1 MMTLM
6 PYLESGSTIPSST
19 ATRLD
24 LDDDQLVESHRQV
37 KRPRT
42 DNDTDA
48 LSAARLGESGH
59 VSSPASQSESTC
71 GSPGEQGGG
80 SGGGGHNGHP
90 PEGQPA
96 IQQQQGGLVG
106 TGPSSGSLVSRTMTS
121 STPTYSSSPASWTLA
136 TPSDNS
142 LVKSELLG
150 GTSENHLGSADSP
163 FVSDALAAVTGDY
176 QSAYAASYYSSAMQA
191 YNSQSTSAY
200 MPSGGFYNG
209 ASSQTPYGV
218 LAPSTYTTMGVP
230 STRGLGQQCKNG
242 QSLAQTPPYLSSYG
256 SAFGGVTASSSP
268 SGPPSYASAYGSAYN
283 SASAAQSFTNSQQ
296 VPTGLDY
303 GTYTPYGQ
311 ASSYASYYGQSYA
324 PYGNGSVTGTTS
336 LPSLSP
342 TSLPNLGIPNSTN
355 GVTNSNNVSASTAN
369 FTSAGSYQQL
379 PHASLT
385 SASSSLSESP
395 TYPVVE
401 TSSPP
406 LTIKSDSTPTNTS
419 RRSKETSAE
428 GGSRSARNRNRRAPN
443 PSPDPESNLDRVF
456 IWDLDETIIIFH
468 SLMTGSYASRFGKDV
483 PGSIQLGVGMEE
495 LIFNLSDTHFFF
507 NDLEECDQVHIDDV
521 SSDDNGQDLSNYNFR
536 TDGFHAAA
544 TNASLC
550 LATGV
555 RGGVDWMRK
564 LAFRYRAIKEIYNRY
579 RNSVGGLLSPAK
591 REQWIQLR
599 MEIESLT
606 DNWLTLVTK
615 CLELI
620 NSRPNCVNVLVTT
633 TQLVPALAKVALYGL
648 GGVFA
653 IENIYSATKI
663 GKESCFERIV
673 SRFGRK
679 CTYVVV
685 GDGRDEESAAKQL
698 NFPFWRISSHQDS
711 AALYNAL
718 DMGFL

>member
-1 MMTLM
+1 MVTLM
-6 PYLESGSTIPSST
+6 PYLESGSTIPP
-19 ATRLD
+19 RPLD
-24 LDDDQLVESHRQV
+24 IDDTDHMIDNHRQV
-37 KRPRT
+37 KRART
-42 DNDTDA
+42 DTDSDA
-48 LSAARLGESGH
+48 LSANSRLETNGGGH

-71 GSPGEQGGG
+71 GSPAEQGVGG
-80 SGGGGHNGHP
+80 VGGVGGGGGGTNGGTNGHQ
-90 PEGQPA
+90 EGPTA
-96 IQQQQGGLVG
+96 GGQGSVIGRG
-106 TGPSSGSLVSRTMTS
+106 GAMTS
-121 STPTYSSSPASWTLA
+121 SSGTPYSSSPSTWTLA

-150 GTSENHLGSADSP
+150 ATSDGNVVGVSDSP
-163 FVSDALAAVTGDY
+163 FVSDALAAAGDY

-191 YNSQSTSAY
+191 YSSQSSSAY
-200 MPSGGFYNG
+200 MPASGFYQGG
-209 ASSQTPYGV
+209 ASQSPYGV
-218 LAPSTYTTMGVP
+218 LSPATYTAMAVP
-230 STRGLGQQCKNG
+230 GTRALGQQCKNG
-242 QSLAQTPPYLSSYG
+242 QSLAQTPSYLSSYG
-256 SAFGGVTASSSP
+256 SAFGGVGSASSSAAP
-268 SGPPSYASAYGSAYN
+268 AAYASAYGSAYN
-283 SASAAQSFTNSQQ
+283 TSAAAQNFTNSQQ

-303 GTYTPYGQ
+303 GAYAPYGQ
-311 ASSYASYYGQSYA
+311 AGTYASYYGQGYA
-324 PYGNGSVTGTTS
+324 PYGNGTTA
-336 LPSLSP
+336 LPALSP
-342 TSLPNLGIPNSTN
+342 TGLPGAVASAAAAAAAAAAVNST
-355 GVTNSNNVSASTAN
+355 VSTAN
-369 FTSAGSYQQL
+369 FPPSGPYQL
-379 PHASLT
+379 PHTLT
-385 SASSSLSESP
+385 STSSSLSESP

-401 TSSPP
+401 NSSPP
-406 LTIKSDSTPTNTS
+406 LTIKSDSTPNNNS
-419 RRSKETSAE
+419 RRTKDPSVE
-428 GGSRSARNRNRRAPN
+428 GSSRSSRNRNRRQPN

-456 IWDLDETIIIFH
+456 VWDLDETIIIFH

-483 PGSIQLGVGMEE
+483 PGSVQMGVGMEE

-579 RNSVGGLLSPAK
+579 RNSVGGLLTPAK

-599 MEIESLT
+599 MEIEALT
-606 DNWLTLVTK
+606 DNWLTLVSK
-615 CLELI
+615 CLDLI

-633 TQLVPALAKVALYGL
+633 TQLVPALAKVVLYGL
-648 GGVFA
+648 GGVFS

-679 CTYVVV
+679 CTYVVI